1 MTNINLSQSWAHLL
15 KVPKARIAVI
25 YGGTSAEREISL
37 MSGKQVLGH
46 LQSAGVNAFGLDL
59 GADGQDQVTQ
69 LQQAGMDAAFI
80 ILHGRGG
87 EDGTLQ
93 GVLEFMAVP
102 YTGCDVLASSLGM
115 NKLMTKLVWLAQGL
129 RTPAYEVLNDASN
142 WAEVAK
148 RLGLPLVV
156 KPVHEGSSLG
166 INIVDSAA
174 TLERAY
180 QDAVEYDREVM
191 AEQFIDGDEY
201 TVPIL
206 NDLSLP
212 AIRLETDNAFYD
224 LQAKYYSDKT
234 RYLFDNPMT
243 RTQQQS
249 MQDECRC
256 AFQVLGCRDWGR
268 IDVMRDKQGRNWL
281 LEVNTTP
288 GMTSHS
294 LVPMAAEAAGLNF
307 AQLTLVILNLALA
320 RAKAGR

>member
-1 MTNINLSQSWAHLL
+1 MTNIDLSQSWSHLL
-15 KVPKARIAVI
+15 TVPKVRVAVI

-37 MSGKQVLGH
+37 MSGKQVLAH

-59 GADGQDQVTQ
+59 GDDDQDQLKQ
-69 LQQAGMDAAFI
+69 LQQANMDVAFI
-80 ILHGRGG
+80 MLHGRGG

-93 GVLEFMAVP
+93 GALELMSVP
-102 YTGCDVLASSLGM
+102 YTGCGVLASSLGM
-115 NKLMTKLVWLAQGL
+115 NKLMTKLVWLAQGVA
-129 RTPAYEVLNDASN
+129 TPAYEILNNASN
-142 WAEVAK
+142 WTEVAQ

-166 INIVDSAA
+166 INIVDSVA

-180 QDAVEYDREVM
+180 RDAATYDRQVM

-206 NDLSLP
+206 NDYSLP
-212 AIRLETDNAFYD
+212 AIRLETDNTFYD
-224 LQAKYYSDKT
+224 LEAKYYSDKT

-243 RTQQQS
+243 QAQQKA

-256 AFQVLGCRDWGR
+256 AFEVLACRDWGR
-268 IDVMRDKQGRNWL
+268 IDVMRDKQGKNWL
-281 LEVNTTP
+281 LEVNTVP

-294 LVPMAAEAAGLNF
+294 LVPMAAQAAGLSF
-307 AQLTLVILNLALA
+307 SQLVLVILNLALA
-320 RAKAGR
+320 RAEAT

>member
-1 MTNINLSQSWAHLL
+1 MTELNLSKDWAPLL
-15 KVPKARIAVI
+15 DVPDQKIKVAVI

-37 MSGKQVLGH
+37 MSGKQVLEH

-59 GADGQDQVTQ
+59 GADGQDQVQQ
-69 LQQAGMDAAFI
+69 LQQAQMDAAFI
-80 ILHGRGG
+80 IIHGRGG

-93 GVLEFMAVP
+93 GVLEFMGVP
-102 YTGCDVLASSLGM
+102 YTGCGVLASSLGM
-115 NKLMTKLVWLAQGL
+115 NKLMTKLVWLAQGV
-129 RTPAYEVLNDASN
+129 RTPAYEVLKDSSN

-174 TLERAY
+174 ALERAY
-180 QDAVEYDREVM
+180 REAEVFDREVM

-201 TVPIL
+201 TIPVL
-206 NDLSLP
+206 NDRSLP
-212 AIRLETDNAFYD
+212 AIRLETDNTFYD

-243 RTQQQS
+243 GEEQQG
-249 MQDECRC
+249 MQDECRY

-268 IDVMRDKQGRNWL
+268 IDVMRDKQGQNWL

-294 LVPMAAEAAGLNF
+294 LVPMAAKAAGLSF

-320 RAKAGR
+320 R

>member
-1 MTNINLSQSWAHLL
+1 MTTLNLSQTWAHLL
-15 KVPKARIAVI
+15 KVPKARVAVI

-37 MSGKQVLGH
+37 MSGQQVLTH

-59 GADGQDQVTQ
+59 GADGQDQLTQ
-69 LQQAGMDAAFI
+69 LQQAGMDVAFI
-80 ILHGRGG
+80 MLHGRGG

-93 GVLEFMAVP
+93 GVLEFMSVP
-102 YTGCDVLASSLGM
+102 YTGCGVLASSLGM
-115 NKLMTKLVWLAQGL
+115 NKLMTKLVWLAQGVK
-129 RTPAYEVLNDASN
+129 TPAYEVLNEASN
-142 WAEVAK
+142 WTEVAH

-180 QDAVEYDREVM
+180 QDAAAYDREVM

-206 NDLSLP
+206 NNLSLP
-212 AIRLETDNAFYD
+212 AIRLETDNSFYD

-243 RTQQQS
+243 QMQQRE
-249 MQDECRC
+249 MQDECRL
-256 AFQVLGCRDWGR
+256 AFQVLGCQDWGR
-268 IDVMRDKQGRNWL
+268 IDVMRDKQGQNWL

-294 LVPMAAEAAGLNF
+294 LVPMAAEAAGLSF
-307 AQLTLVILNLALA
+307 SQLTLVILNLTLA
-320 RAKAGR
+320 RVGAG

>member
-1 MTNINLSQSWAHLL
+1 MTNINLSQSWSHLL
-15 KVPKARIAVI
+15 TVPKVRVAVI

-37 MSGKQVLGH
+37 MSGKQVLAH

-59 GADGQDQVTQ
+59 GDDDQDQLKQ
-69 LQQAGMDAAFI
+69 LQQANMDVAFI
-80 ILHGRGG
+80 MLHGRGG

-93 GVLEFMAVP
+93 GALELMSVP
-102 YTGCDVLASSLGM
+102 YTGCGVLASSLGM
-115 NKLMTKLVWLAQGL
+115 NKLMTKLVWLAQGVA
-129 RTPAYEVLNDASN
+129 TPAYEILNNASN
-142 WAEVAK
+142 WTEVAQ

-166 INIVDSAA
+166 INIVDSVA

-180 QDAVEYDREVM
+180 RDAATYDRQVM

-206 NDLSLP
+206 NDYSLP
-212 AIRLETDNAFYD
+212 AIRLETDNTFYD
-224 LQAKYYSDKT
+224 LEAKYYSDKT

-243 RTQQQS
+243 QAQQKA

-256 AFQVLGCRDWGR
+256 AFEVLACRDWGR
-268 IDVMRDKQGRNWL
+268 IDVMRDKQGKNWL
-281 LEVNTTP
+281 LEVNTVP

-294 LVPMAAEAAGLNF
+294 LVPMAAQAAGLSF
-307 AQLTLVILNLALA
+307 SQLVLVILNLALA
-320 RAKAGR
+320 RAEAT

>member
-1 MTNINLSQSWAHLL
+1 MTKLNLSQSWSHLL
-15 KVPKARIAVI
+15 TVPNMRIAVI

-37 MSGKQVLGH
+37 MSGAQVLTH
-46 LQSAGVNAFGLDL
+46 LKSAGVDAFGLDL
-59 GADGQDQVTQ
+59 GGDGQDQVAQ
-69 LQQAGMDAAFI
+69 LQEADMDAAFI

-93 GVLEFMAVP
+93 GVLDFMSIP

-115 NKLMTKLVWLAQGL
+115 NKLMTKLVWLAQGVK
-129 RTPAYEVLNDASN
+129 TPAYEVLNDWSD
-142 WAEVAK
+142 WTQVVEH
-148 RLGLPLVV
+148 LGLPMVV

-166 INIVDSAA
+166 INIVDSIESLKQAYLDAA
-174 TLERAY
+174 
-180 QDAVEYDREVM
+180 EYDREVM

-206 NDLSLP
+206 NDEALP
-212 AIRLETDNAFYD
+212 AIRLETDNVFYD
-224 LQAKYYSDKT
+224 LQAKYYSEKT

-243 RTQQQS
+243 KAQQKS
-249 MQDECRC
+249 MEGECGY
-256 AFQVLGCRDWGR
+256 AFKVLGCRDWGR
-268 IDVMRDKQGRNWL
+268 IDVMRDKQGCNWL

-294 LVPMAAEAAGLNF
+294 LVPMAAKAAGLSF

-320 RAKAGR
+320 RAA

>member
-1 MTNINLSQSWAHLL
+1 MTKLNLSQSWSHLL
-15 KVPKARIAVI
+15 TVPNMRIAVI

-37 MSGKQVLGH
+37 MSGAQVLTH
-46 LQSAGVNAFGLDL
+46 LKSAGVDAFGLDL
-59 GADGQDQVTQ
+59 GADGKDQVAQ
-69 LQQAGMDAAFI
+69 LQEADMDAAFI

-93 GVLEFMAVP
+93 GVLDFMSIP

-115 NKLMTKLVWLAQGL
+115 NKLMTKLVWLAQGVK
-129 RTPAYEVLNDASN
+129 TPAYEVLNDGSD
-142 WAEVAK
+142 WTQVVEH
-148 RLGLPLVV
+148 LGLPMVV

-166 INIVDSAA
+166 INIVDSIKSLKQAYLDAA
-174 TLERAY
+174 
-180 QDAVEYDREVM
+180 EYDREVM

-206 NDLSLP
+206 NDEALP
-212 AIRLETDNAFYD
+212 AIRLETDNVFYD
-224 LQAKYYSDKT
+224 LQAKYYSEKT

-243 RTQQQS
+243 KAQQKS
-249 MQDECRC
+249 MEGECGY
-256 AFQVLGCRDWGR
+256 AFKVLGCRDWGR
-268 IDVMRDKQGRNWL
+268 IDVMRDKQGCNWL

-294 LVPMAAEAAGLNF
+294 LVPMAAKAAGLSF

-320 RAKAGR
+320 RAA

>member
-1 MTNINLSQSWAHLL
+1 MTNINLSQSWTHLL
-15 KVPKARIAVI
+15 TVPKVRVAVI

-37 MSGKQVLGH
+37 MSGKQVLAH

-59 GADGQDQVTQ
+59 GDDDQDQLKQ
-69 LQQAGMDAAFI
+69 LQQANMDVAFI
-80 ILHGRGG
+80 MLHGRGG

-93 GVLEFMAVP
+93 GALELMSVP
-102 YTGCDVLASSLGM
+102 YTGCGVLASSLGM
-115 NKLMTKLVWLAQGL
+115 NKLMTKLVWLAQGVA
-129 RTPAYEVLNDASN
+129 TPAYEILNNASN
-142 WAEVAK
+142 WTEVAQ

-166 INIVDSAA
+166 INIVNSVA

-180 QDAVEYDREVM
+180 RDAATYDRQVM

-206 NDLSLP
+206 NDYSLP
-212 AIRLETDNAFYD
+212 AIRLETDNTFYD
-224 LQAKYYSDKT
+224 LEAKYYSDKT

-243 RTQQQS
+243 QAQQKA

-256 AFQVLGCRDWGR
+256 AFEVLACRDWGR
-268 IDVMRDKQGRNWL
+268 IDVMRDKQGKNWL
-281 LEVNTTP
+281 LEVNTVP

-294 LVPMAAEAAGLNF
+294 LVPMAAQAAGLSF
-307 AQLTLVILNLALA
+307 SQLVLVILNLALA
-320 RAKAGR
+320 RAEAT

>member
-1 MTNINLSQSWAHLL
+1 MTKLNLSQSWSHLL
-15 KVPKARIAVI
+15 TVPNMRIAVI

-37 MSGKQVLGH
+37 MSGAQVLTH
-46 LQSAGVNAFGLDL
+46 LKSAGVDAFGLDL
-59 GADGQDQVTQ
+59 GADGKDQVAQ
-69 LQQAGMDAAFI
+69 LQEADMDAAFI

-93 GVLEFMAVP
+93 GVLDFMSIP

-115 NKLMTKLVWLAQGL
+115 NKLMTKLIWLAQGVK
-129 RTPAYEVLNDASN
+129 TPAYEVLNDGSD
-142 WAEVAK
+142 WTQVVEH
-148 RLGLPLVV
+148 LGLPMVV

-166 INIVDSAA
+166 INIVDSIKSLKQAYLDAA
-174 TLERAY
+174 
-180 QDAVEYDREVM
+180 EYDREVM

-206 NDLSLP
+206 NDEALP
-212 AIRLETDNAFYD
+212 AIRLETDNVFYD
-224 LQAKYYSDKT
+224 LQAKYYSEKT

-243 RTQQQS
+243 KAQQKS
-249 MQDECRC
+249 MEGECGY
-256 AFQVLGCRDWGR
+256 AFKVLGCRDWGR
-268 IDVMRDKQGRNWL
+268 IDVMRDKQGCNWL

-294 LVPMAAEAAGLNF
+294 LVPMAAKAAGLSF

-320 RAKAGR
+320 RAA

>member
-1 MTNINLSQSWAHLL
+1 MTNINLSQSWTHLL
-15 KVPKARIAVI
+15 TVPKVRVAVI

-37 MSGKQVLGH
+37 MSGKQVLAH

-59 GADGQDQVTQ
+59 GDDDQDQLKQ
-69 LQQAGMDAAFI
+69 LQQANMDVAFI
-80 ILHGRGG
+80 MLHGRGG

-93 GVLEFMAVP
+93 GALELMSVP
-102 YTGCDVLASSLGM
+102 YTGCGVLASSLGM
-115 NKLMTKLVWLAQGL
+115 NKLMTKLVWLAQGVA
-129 RTPAYEVLNDASN
+129 TPAYEILNNASN
-142 WAEVAK
+142 WTEVAQ

-166 INIVDSAA
+166 INIVDSVV

-180 QDAVEYDREVM
+180 RDAATYDRQVM

-206 NDLSLP
+206 NDYSLP
-212 AIRLETDNAFYD
+212 AIRLETDNTFYD
-224 LQAKYYSDKT
+224 LEAKYYSDKT

-243 RTQQQS
+243 QAQQKA

-256 AFQVLGCRDWGR
+256 AFEVLACRDWGR
-268 IDVMRDKQGRNWL
+268 IDVMRDKQGKNWL
-281 LEVNTTP
+281 LEVNTVP

-294 LVPMAAEAAGLNF
+294 LVPMAAQAAGLSF
-307 AQLTLVILNLALA
+307 SQLVLVILNLALA
-320 RAKAGR
+320 RAEAT

>member
-1 MTNINLSQSWAHLL
+1 MTKLNLSQSWSHLL
-15 KVPKARIAVI
+15 TVPNMRIAVI

-37 MSGKQVLGH
+37 MSGAQVLTH
-46 LQSAGVNAFGLDL
+46 LKSAGVDAFGLDL
-59 GADGQDQVTQ
+59 GADGQDQVAQ
-69 LQQAGMDAAFI
+69 LQEADMDAAFI

-93 GVLEFMAVP
+93 GVLDFMSIP

-115 NKLMTKLVWLAQGL
+115 NKLMTKLIWLAQGVK
-129 RTPAYEVLNDASN
+129 TPAYEVLNDGSD
-142 WAEVAK
+142 WTQVVEH
-148 RLGLPLVV
+148 LGLPMVV

-166 INIVDSAA
+166 INIVDSIKSLKQAYLDAA
-174 TLERAY
+174 
-180 QDAVEYDREVM
+180 EYDREVM

-206 NDLSLP
+206 NDEALP
-212 AIRLETDNAFYD
+212 AIRLETDNVFYD
-224 LQAKYYSDKT
+224 LQAKYYSEKT

-243 RTQQQS
+243 KAQQKS
-249 MQDECRC
+249 MEGECGY
-256 AFQVLGCRDWGR
+256 AFKVLGCRDWGR
-268 IDVMRDKQGRNWL
+268 IDVMRDKQGCNWL

-294 LVPMAAEAAGLNF
+294 LVPMAAKAAGLSF

-320 RAKAGR
+320 RAA

>member
-1 MTNINLSQSWAHLL
+1 MTKLNLSQSWSHLL
-15 KVPKARIAVI
+15 TVPNMRIAVI

-37 MSGKQVLGH
+37 MSGAQVLTH
-46 LQSAGVNAFGLDL
+46 LKSAGVDAFGLDL
-59 GADGQDQVTQ
+59 GADGQDQVAQ
-69 LQQAGMDAAFI
+69 LQEADMDAAFI

-93 GVLEFMAVP
+93 GVLDFMSIP

-115 NKLMTKLVWLAQGL
+115 NKLMTKLVWLAQGVK
-129 RTPAYEVLNDASN
+129 TPAYEVLNDGSD
-142 WAEVAK
+142 WTQVVEH
-148 RLGLPLVV
+148 LGLPMVV

-166 INIVDSAA
+166 INIVDSIESLKQAYLDAA
-174 TLERAY
+174 
-180 QDAVEYDREVM
+180 EYDREVM

-206 NDLSLP
+206 NDEALP
-212 AIRLETDNAFYD
+212 AIRLETDNVFYD
-224 LQAKYYSDKT
+224 LQAKYYSEKT

-243 RTQQQS
+243 KAQQKS
-249 MQDECRC
+249 MEGECGY
-256 AFQVLGCRDWGR
+256 AFKVLGCRDWGR
-268 IDVMRDKQGRNWL
+268 IDVMRDKQGCNWL

-294 LVPMAAEAAGLNF
+294 LVPMAAKAAGLSF

-320 RAKAGR
+320 RAA

>member
-1 MTNINLSQSWAHLL
+1 MTNINLSQSWSHLL
-15 KVPKARIAVI
+15 TVPKVRVAVI

-37 MSGKQVLGH
+37 MSGKQVLAH

-59 GADGQDQVTQ
+59 GDDDQDQLKQ
-69 LQQAGMDAAFI
+69 LQQANMDVAFI
-80 ILHGRGG
+80 MLHGRGG

-93 GVLEFMAVP
+93 GALDLMSVP
-102 YTGCDVLASSLGM
+102 YTGCGVLASSLGM
-115 NKLMTKLVWLAQGL
+115 NKLMTKLVWLAQGVA
-129 RTPAYEVLNDASN
+129 TPAYEILNNASN
-142 WAEVAK
+142 WTEVAQ

-166 INIVDSAA
+166 INIVDSVA

-180 QDAVEYDREVM
+180 RDAATYDRQVM

-206 NDLSLP
+206 NDYSLP
-212 AIRLETDNAFYD
+212 AIRLETDNTFYD
-224 LQAKYYSDKT
+224 LEAKYYSDKT

-243 RTQQQS
+243 QAQQKA

-256 AFQVLGCRDWGR
+256 AFEVLACRDWGR
-268 IDVMRDKQGRNWL
+268 IDVMRDKQGKNWL
-281 LEVNTTP
+281 LEVNTVP

-294 LVPMAAEAAGLNF
+294 LVPMAAQAAGLSF
-307 AQLTLVILNLALA
+307 SQLVLVILNLALA
-320 RAKAGR
+320 RAEAT

>member
-1 MTNINLSQSWAHLL
+1 MTKLNLSQSWSHLL
-15 KVPKARIAVI
+15 TVPNMRIAVI

-37 MSGKQVLGH
+37 MSGAQVLTH
-46 LQSAGVNAFGLDL
+46 LKSAGVDAFGLDL
-59 GADGQDQVTQ
+59 GADGQDQVAQ
-69 LQQAGMDAAFI
+69 LQEADMDAAFI

-93 GVLEFMAVP
+93 GVLDFMSIP

-115 NKLMTKLVWLAQGL
+115 NKLMTKLVWLAQGVK
-129 RTPAYEVLNDASN
+129 TPAYEVLNDRSD
-142 WAEVAK
+142 WAQVVEH
-148 RLGLPLVV
+148 LGLPMVV

-166 INIVDSAA
+166 INIVDSIKSLKQAYLDAA
-174 TLERAY
+174 
-180 QDAVEYDREVM
+180 EYDREVM

-206 NDLSLP
+206 NDEALP
-212 AIRLETDNAFYD
+212 AIRLETDNVFYD
-224 LQAKYYSDKT
+224 LQAKYYSEKT

-243 RTQQQS
+243 KAQQKS
-249 MQDECRC
+249 MEGECGY
-256 AFQVLGCRDWGR
+256 AFKVLGCRDWGR
-268 IDVMRDKQGRNWL
+268 IDVMRDKQGCNWL

-294 LVPMAAEAAGLNF
+294 LVPMAAKAAGLSF

-320 RAKAGR
+320 RAA

>member
-1 MTNINLSQSWAHLL
+1 MTNINLSQSWSHLL
-15 KVPKARIAVI
+15 TVPKVRVAVI

-37 MSGKQVLGH
+37 MSGKQVLAH

-59 GADGQDQVTQ
+59 GDDDQDQLKQ
-69 LQQAGMDAAFI
+69 LQQANMDVAFI
-80 ILHGRGG
+80 MLHGRGG

-93 GVLEFMAVP
+93 GALELMSVP
-102 YTGCDVLASSLGM
+102 YTGCGVLASSLGM
-115 NKLMTKLVWLAQGL
+115 NKLMTKLVWLAQGVA
-129 RTPAYEVLNDASN
+129 TPAYEILNNASN
-142 WAEVAK
+142 WTEVAQ

-166 INIVDSAA
+166 INIVNSVA

-180 QDAVEYDREVM
+180 RDAATYDRQVM

-206 NDLSLP
+206 NDYSLP

-224 LQAKYYSDKT
+224 LEAKYYSDKT

-243 RTQQQS
+243 QAQQKA

-256 AFQVLGCRDWGR
+256 AFEVLACRDWGR
-268 IDVMRDKQGRNWL
+268 IDVMRDKQGKNWL
-281 LEVNTTP
+281 LEVNTVP

-294 LVPMAAEAAGLNF
+294 LVPMAAQAAGLSF
-307 AQLTLVILNLALA
+307 SQLVLVILNLALA
-320 RAKAGR
+320 RAEAT

>member
-1 MTNINLSQSWAHLL
+1 MTKLNLSQSWSHLL
-15 KVPKARIAVI
+15 TVPNMRIAVI

-37 MSGKQVLGH
+37 MSGAQVLTH
-46 LQSAGVNAFGLDL
+46 LKSAGVDAFGLDL
-59 GADGQDQVTQ
+59 GADGQDQVAQ
-69 LQQAGMDAAFI
+69 LQEADMDAAFI

-93 GVLEFMAVP
+93 GVLDFMSIP

-115 NKLMTKLVWLAQGL
+115 NKLMTKLVWLAQGVK
-129 RTPAYEVLNDASN
+129 TPAYEVLNDGSD
-142 WAEVAK
+142 WTQVVEH
-148 RLGLPLVV
+148 LGLPMVV

-166 INIVDSAA
+166 INIVDSIASLKQAYLDAA
-174 TLERAY
+174 
-180 QDAVEYDREVM
+180 EYDREVM

-206 NDLSLP
+206 NDEALP
-212 AIRLETDNAFYD
+212 AIRLETDNVFYD
-224 LQAKYYSDKT
+224 LQAKYYSEKT

-243 RTQQQS
+243 KAQQKS
-249 MQDECRC
+249 MEGECGY
-256 AFQVLGCRDWGR
+256 AFKVLGCRDWGR
-268 IDVMRDKQGRNWL
+268 IDVMRDKQGCNWL

-294 LVPMAAEAAGLNF
+294 LVPMAAKAAGLSF

-320 RAKAGR
+320 RAA

>member
-1 MTNINLSQSWAHLL
+1 MTNMNLSQHWSHLL
-15 KVPKARIAVI
+15 SVPKSRIAVI

-37 MSGKQVLGH
+37 MSGKQVLSH

-59 GADGQDQVTQ
+59 GVDGQDQVAQ
-69 LQQAGMDAAFI
+69 LQQAEMDAAFI

-93 GVLEFMAVP
+93 GVLEFMGVP
-102 YTGCDVLASSLGM
+102 YTGCDVLSSSLGM
-115 NKLMTKLVWLAQGL
+115 NKLMTKLVWLAQGVS
-129 RTPAYEVLNDASN
+129 TPAYEVLNDASN

-180 QDAVEYDREVM
+180 RDAAEYDREVM

-212 AIRLETDNAFYD
+212 AIRLETDNVFYD
-224 LQAKYYSDKT
+224 LQAKYYSDET

-243 RTQQQS
+243 QGDQQS
-249 MQDECRC
+249 MQDECRY

-307 AQLTLVILNLALA
+307 PQLTLVILNLALA
-320 RAKAGR
+320 RAKAG